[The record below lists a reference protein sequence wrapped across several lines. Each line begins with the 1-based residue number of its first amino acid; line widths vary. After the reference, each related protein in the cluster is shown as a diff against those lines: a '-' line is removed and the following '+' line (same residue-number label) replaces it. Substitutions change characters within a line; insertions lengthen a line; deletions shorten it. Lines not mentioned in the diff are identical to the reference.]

1 MILMQHMVYMVT
13 VYDDDSEVTVI
24 TILELPLI
32 YIEMATFSYTIW
44 E

>member
-1 MILMQHMVYMVT
+1 MQHMVYIVT
-13 VYDDDSEVTVI
+13 NDDSEVTVI

-32 YIEMATFSYTIW
+32 YIEMTTFGYTIW